1 MAISRRNVCAVT
13 LPPTRYML
21 AVMLLASCVAPRAKL
36 AFSWLP
42 WFSWYS
48 AGIGIKAFRPPTT
61 RILLADTSH
70 LSTAVNTTRCHSIV
84 FVCPLDRPRGEKI
97 AVSLLYYGPVAL
109 GTAPRSRLQR
119 YLRNTGP
126 ILADAYKKSRPSIRP
141 HSRILRAH
149 VSVTVTSIVQ
159 WPLPPFIRDTPPFSF
174 TRAGY
179 IYDRAI
185 YHYCLLPSTGALGS
199 LALSLRTRVHS
210 KTPSGRHTILD
221 YRAPFFA
228 SIRLAVRIYLRDSWT
243 ENARS
248 ERQNPV
254 TECHKTRP
262 RVGYY

>member
-1 MAISRRNVCAVT
+1 
-13 LPPTRYML
+13 ML

-126 ILADAYKKSRPSIRP
+126 ILADAYKEVASFDSPALTDSPGSRVRYRDEHRPVAVASVHTGHTAIFIYASGLHIRPSDIPLLPAPLYRSSWFTRSFP
-141 HSRILRAH
+141 PDPRA
-149 VSVTVTSIVQ
+149 
-159 WPLPPFIRDTPPFSF
+159 FETPP
-174 TRAGY
+174 
-179 IYDRAI
+179 
-185 YHYCLLPSTGALGS
+185 
-199 LALSLRTRVHS
+199 
-210 KTPSGRHTILD
+210 GRHTIPG
-221 YRAPFFA
+221 YRAPFLA
-228 SIRLAVRIYLRDSWT
+228 SFRPAVWIYLGDSWA

-248 ERQNPV
+248 GRHNPV
-254 TECHKTRP
+254 TEYHKTRP